1 MRGLLNVLALV
12 ALLTTSAYAAEEPA
26 SFDQA
31 VRPFLNE
38 NCFRCHGPEKQKGDF
53 RLDTLSHDFANDS
66 DAQRWAEVMFRLNNG
81 EMPPKKEKQ
90 PRPDALGRVVGW
102 ISARLDEGRAARMA
116 KRGPVAHYRLSRDE
130 YGDTVYD
137 LLGVYYD
144 VNLPGAFNDD
154 PRWHGFERIGSAL
167 SLSPSHVERY
177 FKAAE
182 TVLERAFPQ
191 QQPLARKGRSEANA
205 GTRWLLFPGLHKGN
219 IHTSAPGWYR
229 IRIQL
234 SALPS
239 FKGRMPHLSLWHDGL
254 KRSIVGQDVIAPE
267 EKPTIVE
274 IETFLPEGSIDLMNE
289 APGMLSDGHT
299 LSMTDIPFVS
309 TKDRQF
315 IRPTGYKLFDDEGKS
330 IFPLLIVDWVEW
342 EGPILSDADRKKRE
356 GLIPTK
362 DGDISEAR
370 ECLKRF
376 ATRAWRRPVTE
387 AEAERFMKVM
397 ESELAAG
404 ENFRSAYMAAMV
416 GVLTSK
422 NFYYLEEGSATHHRD
437 KVNDWELASR
447 LSYFLWGS
455 MPDDELFAA
464 AAAGTLHEPA
474 TLRAQFARMVADA
487 RIKRFTGAFPQ
498 QWLELHKVGMFP
510 PDPELYPDYDKWL
523 ETSMILETVGYFT
536 EIFEKNLPLRE
547 FISSDWT
554 MMNSRLAM
562 HYHMPLMT
570 EPGFH
575 RVTLR
580 PEDHRGGLLTQAS
593 ILMLTSDGTRHRP
606 VHRGVW
612 VSEAIFGKTPPPPPP
627 NVQPIEPIPNDKP
640 KATVR
645 MQLEDH
651 VTHAICASCHNKI
664 DALGFAFD
672 NYNAL
677 GQWRT
682 EEIVPRG
689 MGANPPV
696 NATGTMVDG
705 RTYNGPD
712 EFKQLMVQDVDRFG
726 NAFVEQLATFALRRV
741 MTIDDTA
748 KIKAIAQASKKDDYR
763 LRTVIENFVM
773 SELFQKR

>member
-1 MRGLLNVLALV
+1 VLVLV
-12 ALLTTSAYAAEEPA
+12 ALVTTMGYGAEPA
-26 SFDQA
+26 GFDQA
-31 VRPFLNE
+31 VTPFLKE
-38 NCFRCHGPEKQKGDF
+38 NCTRCHGEKKQKGDF
-53 RLDTLSHDFANDS
+53 RLDTLPPDFATDAI
-66 DAQRWAEVMFRLNNG
+66 AQRWAEVMFRLNAG
-81 EMPPKKEKQ
+81 EMPPKKETQ
-90 PRPDALGRVVGW
+90 PTPDALGRVVGY
-102 ISARLDEGRAARMA
+102 ISSRLDEGRAARMA
-116 KRGPVAHYRLSRDE
+116 KRGPVSHYRLSRDE

-144 VNLPGAFNDD
+144 VNLPGVFNDD
-154 PRWHGFERIGSAL
+154 PRWHGFERIGSML

-177 FKAAE
+177 FRAAE
-182 TVLERAFPQ
+182 TVLDRAYPA
-191 QQPLARKGRSEANA
+191 QQPTTTKGRNEPKA
-205 GTRWLLFPGLHKGN
+205 GNRWLLFPGLHRGSIRAN
-219 IHTSAPGWYR
+219 SPGWYR
-229 IRIQL
+229 VRIQL

-254 KRSIVGQDVIAPE
+254 KRSISGQDVIAPE

-315 IRPTGYKLFDDEGKS
+315 IRPTGYKLFDDDGKP

-356 GLIPTK
+356 GFVPTRN
-362 DGDISEAR
+362 GDMIEAR
-370 ECLKRF
+370 ECLNRF
-376 ATRAWRRPVTE
+376 ATRAWRRPATQTE
-387 AEAERFMKVM
+387 VERFMKVM
-397 ESELAAG
+397 DREIVAG

-416 GVLTSK
+416 GILTSK
-422 NFYYLEEGSATHHRD
+422 NFYYLEEGSATQHRD
-437 KVNDWELASR
+437 NVNDWELASR
-447 LSYFLWGS
+447 LAYFLWGS

-464 AAAGTLHEPA
+464 AQAGTLHEPA
-474 TLRAQFARMVADA
+474 TLRAQFSRMVADPK
-487 RIKRFTGAFPQ
+487 IKRFTDAFPR
-498 QWLELHKVGMFP
+498 QWLQLYKIGMFP

-523 ETSMILETVGYFT
+523 EKSMALETVGYFT
-536 EIFEKNLPLRE
+536 EMFGKNLPLRE
-547 FISSDWT
+547 FICSDWT
-554 MMNSRLAM
+554 VMNSRLAM
-562 HYHMPLMT
+562 HYKMPPLM
-570 EPGFH
+570 EPGFQ
-575 RVTLR
+575 RVSLR
-580 PEDHRGGLLTQAS
+580 PEDHRGGLLTQAA
-593 ILMLTSDGTRHRP
+593 ILTLTSDGTRHRP

-612 VSEAIFGKTPPPPPP
+612 VSEAIFGRTPPPPPP
-627 NVQPIEPIPNDKP
+627 NVPAIEPIPNDKP

-664 DALGFAFD
+664 DPLGFAFD
-672 NYNAL
+672 NFNAI

-689 MGANPPV
+689 MGVNPPV
-696 NATGTMVDG
+696 DASGVMADG
-705 RTYNGPD
+705 RTYSGPD
-712 EFKQLMVQDVDRFG
+712 EFKRLLAQDVDHFAG
-726 NAFVEQLATFALRRV
+726 AFVEQLSTFALRRA

-748 KIKAIAQASKKDDYR
+748 QIRAIAQASKKDDYR